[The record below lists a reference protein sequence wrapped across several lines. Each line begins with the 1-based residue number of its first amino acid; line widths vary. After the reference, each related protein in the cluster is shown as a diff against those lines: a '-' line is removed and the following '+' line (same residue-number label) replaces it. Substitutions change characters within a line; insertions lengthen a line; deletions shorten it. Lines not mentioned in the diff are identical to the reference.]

1 MNMPVALPAFW
12 KVAAVVGL
20 VVGKKAG
27 IYALGRAYGYPR
39 VYRRILEYSKM
50 SIRDQNRRKGL
61 QRSVKYVFRLPNRS
75 LGPLIWGQKYQSR
88 GL

>member
-27 IYALGRAYGYPR
+27 IYALGRVRASHSSHLRHHHEIYKARHCSFTGVRLSKSVQEDIR
-39 VYRRILEYSKM
+39 VQ
-50 SIRDQNRRKGL
+50 QNVN
-61 QRSVKYVFRLPNRS
+61 QRSK
-75 LGPLIWGQKYQSR
+75 
-88 GL
+88 